1 MDVMP
6 IDDNILT
13 AIFQESVLIFLII
26 GSFFALLLGVL
37 FLLSPEH
44 ARALSL
50 RYSHWSSL
58 RQPSR
63 PLELPHSIDSYFY
76 RQHRVIGLILLLSA
90 SYILYRFA
98 FDYDHIVVVHLL
110 TRIFGNSI
118 LVEWLLEASLW
129 FILPI
134 SALIAIFGAIMAI
147 KPSALKGLET
157 LLNRWISSRK
167 LLQPI
172 EKQHKSVD
180 RWMLNRPRGL
190 GLALTL
196 AAGYNLAILI
206 TFFISHIR

>member
-1 MDVMP
+1 ML

-26 GSFFALLLGVL
+26 GSFAALLLGVL
-37 FLLSPEH
+37 FLLSPER

-58 RQPSR
+58 RRPSR
-63 PLELPHSIDSYFY
+63 PLEIPHSIDSYFY
-76 RQHRVIGLILLLSA
+76 RQHRGVGLILLLST

-98 FDYDHIVVVHLL
+98 FDYDHAVVTRLL
-110 TRIFGNSI
+110 TRIFGYPV

-134 SALIAIFGAIMAI
+134 SALIAIFGAVMAL

-157 LLNRWISSRK
+157 LLNHRTSSRK
-167 LLQPI
+167 FLQPI
-172 EKQHKSVD
+172 EKQYKSAD
-180 RWMLNRPRGL
+180 RWMISQPRGL
-190 GLALTL
+190 GIVLIL

-206 TFFISHIR
+206 TFFISHVR